1 MDMGRRLQAQ
11 GMTGRTSMHED
22 VLRGR
27 KTEVD
32 FILKPFVE
40 KAETLGMA
48 SPTVRA
54 VYRISKTV
62 DQYLAA

>member
-1 MDMGRRLQAQ
+1 
-11 GMTGRTSMHED
+11 MHED

-32 FILKPFVE
+32 FILTPFVE
-40 KAETLGMA
+40 KAETLGIA

-54 VYRISKTV
+54 VYRIIKTV
-62 DQYLAA
+62 AQYLAA